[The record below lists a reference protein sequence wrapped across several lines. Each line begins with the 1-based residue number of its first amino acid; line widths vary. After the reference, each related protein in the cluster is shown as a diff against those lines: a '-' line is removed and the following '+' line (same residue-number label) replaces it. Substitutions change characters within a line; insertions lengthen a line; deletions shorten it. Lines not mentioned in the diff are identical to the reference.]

1 MKTLGKMALV
11 GLLAIAVAG
20 MTATLNA
27 QDKPPAEKKDA
38 AAAKPKR
45 DTQPFKGKITATD
58 KTAQTITVGKQTFNV
73 ASTTRFMKG
82 GKPAT
87 FDDAKVGE
95 EVGGQAKKDGDKLNL
110 VSLRIGP
117 KPEAGGEKKKEEPKK

>member
-1 MKTLGKMALV
+1 MKKFGKLALA

-20 MTATLNA
+20 MTFTLRA
-27 QDKPPAEKKDA
+27 EDKPAAEKKDA

-45 DTQPFKGKITATD
+45 DTQPFKGKITAAD
-58 KTAQTITVGKQTFNV
+58 KTAQTITVGKQTYNV
-73 ASTTRFMKG
+73 TSRTRFMKD

-95 EVGGQAKKDGDKLNL
+95 EVGGQARKDGDKLNL

-117 KPEAGGEKKKEEPKK
+117 KPEDAGEKKKGESKK

>member
-1 MKTLGKMALV
+1 MKQFGKLALA

-20 MTATLNA
+20 MTFTAKA
-27 QDKPPAEKKDA
+27 EDKPAAEKKDA

-58 KTAQTITVGKQTFNV
+58 KTAQTITVGKQTYNV
-73 ASTTRFMKG
+73 TSTTRFVKD

-87 FDDAKVGE
+87 CDDAKIGE
-95 EVGGQAKKDGDKLNL
+95 EVGGVAKKDGDKLNL
-110 VSLRIGP
+110 VTLRIGP